1 MSAMNENFGILL
13 VNKSKNKT
21 SFSLVSLLRKLT
33 KIKKIGHAGTLDP
46 FATGLM
52 IMLIGKE
59 YTQKSSNFITFDK
72 TYVCRLHLGYT
83 TKTFDTE
90 AEKVFHSK
98 KEPTIQEVEEVL
110 KEFQGD
116 IEQTPPMF
124 SAKKVNGQRLYKLA
138 RQGLSIKR
146 EKIKINVKT
155 TLLSFEY
162 PYIDLEITCS
172 KGTYIRT
179 IANDIGEKLKTGA
192 YLITLTRTRCGPYFL
207 KDATPQENLD
217 ENVNLSGLLIK

>member
-1 MSAMNENFGILL
+1 MSPMNEPKGILL
-13 VNKSKNKT
+13 VNKSTSKT

-33 KIKKIGHAGTLDP
+33 KVKKIGHAGTLDP
-46 FATGLM
+46 FASGLM
-52 IMLIGKE
+52 IMLIGKS
-59 YTQKSSNFITFDK
+59 YTQKSLDFINHDK

-90 AEKVFHSK
+90 AEKVFYSEK
-98 KEPTIQEVEEVL
+98 KPTTQQLEEVL

-116 IEQTPPMF
+116 IEQTPPMY

-146 EKIKINVKT
+146 EKIQVNVKT
-155 TLLSFEY
+155 TLINYEY
-162 PYIDLEITCS
+162 PYIDLEITSS

-192 YLITLTRTRCGPYFL
+192 YLIALKRTRCGPYFL
-207 KDATPQENLD
+207 KDAIDQAKLD
-217 ENVNLSGLLIK
+217 ETINLSELLLR

>member
-1 MSAMNENFGILL
+1 MNEIKGILL
-13 VNKSKNKT
+13 VNKSPKKT
-21 SFSLVSLLRKLT
+21 SFSLVALLRKLT

-52 IMLIGKE
+52 IMLIGKS
-59 YTQKSSNFITFDK
+59 YTQKSQDFINHDK
-72 TYVCRLHLGYT
+72 TYVCRLHLGYA

-90 AEKVFHSK
+90 SEKIFYSEK
-98 KEPTIQEVEEVL
+98 KPTFNELEEVL

-116 IEQTPPMF
+116 IEQIPPMF

-138 RQGLSIKR
+138 RQGLLIKR
-146 EKIKINVKT
+146 EKIKVNVKT
-155 TLLSFEY
+155 TLIKYEY

-179 IANDIGEKLKTGA
+179 IANDIGEKLKTKA
-192 YLITLTRTRCGPYFL
+192 YLTALKRTRCGPYFL
-207 KDATPQENLD
+207 KDAIDQEKLD
-217 ENVNLSGLLIK
+217 DNINLSELILK